1 MHRYVYP
8 SEKTKLGLIPLIFH
22 FPPGRKFHS
31 GTLTRAVFF
40 SSVNFQRVF
49 RFLSELSYFRLPNS
63 RDRSPKEITSSM
75 EKQQYSLY
83 LVPYF
88 EQLRKACF
96 FTILP
101 RYKNACR
108 PDVPLSLSHIPYFL
122 INSPD
127 LIGPVWSLFLA
138 PECGARQGGKIYMW
152 DKVGSRPLPSYPGQR
167 LRFPLPSSDRISF
180 FPGRGKTGSAR
191 KLTYPRR
198 NLSYLNPLCV
208 YFGPEPY
215 LQLQYIRER

>member
-8 SEKTKLGLIPLIFH
+8 SEKTKLGLISLIFH

-31 GTLTRAVFF
+31 GTLTRAAFF

-88 EQLRKACF
+88 EQSRKACF
-96 FTILP
+96 FDDLAKVQKCLP
-101 RYKNACR
+101 TRR
-108 PDVPLSLSHIPYFL
+108 PPFTFAYSVFFD
-122 INSPD
+122 
-127 LIGPVWSLFLA
+127 G
-138 PECGARQGGKIYMW
+138 Q
-152 DKVGSRPLPSYPGQR
+152 SRPYRPR
-167 LRFPLPSSDRISF
+167 LVSFPCSRMRRAA
-180 FPGRGKTGSAR
+180 RG
-191 KLTYPRR
+191 
-198 NLSYLNPLCV
+198 
-208 YFGPEPY
+208 
-215 LQLQYIRER
+215 